1 MIVEL
6 VKEKSSFGDDWYAV
20 YIDGRHVI
28 GSFDKE
34 KAEHYYEKATNDKK
48 QNQKPREVLK
58 REEIIVPSDD
68 KN

>member
-6 VKEKSSFGDDWYAV
+6 IKERNNLGDFWYGV
-20 YIDGRHVI
+20 YVDGKYVI